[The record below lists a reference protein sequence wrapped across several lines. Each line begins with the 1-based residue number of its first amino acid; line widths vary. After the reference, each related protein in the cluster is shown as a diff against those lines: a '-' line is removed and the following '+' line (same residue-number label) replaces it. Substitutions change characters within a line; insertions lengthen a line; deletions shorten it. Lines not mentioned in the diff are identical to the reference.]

1 MQHSIKINFNYL
13 TIMMAFLLFI
23 GCESDKNEGEEINT
37 IDMHTSENAL
47 DWVGA
52 YKGILP
58 CADCEGIE
66 TVLELND
73 DQTYLLQT
81 RYLGVDEEIQIE
93 EMGIFTWDIS
103 GQKIQLNNKQA
114 PNQYKIG
121 EDIIWCLDI
130 NGEII
135 TGDLAIYYILRKH

>member
-1 MQHSIKINFNYL
+1 MQKKLIIKLKLFTLIF
-13 TIMMAFLLFI
+13 AFLLLF
-23 GCESDKNEGEEINT
+23 GCKSDKKESEENYI

-47 DWVGA
+47 DWAGA

-66 TVLELND
+66 TVLELNNNK
-73 DQTYLLQT
+73 TYLLQT
-81 RYLGVDEEIQIE
+81 RYLGVGDEKQIE
-93 EMGIFTWDIS
+93 EKGTFVWDKS
-103 GQKIQLNNKQA
+103 GKKIQLSNKQA

-121 EDIIWCLDI
+121 EDVIWHLDL

-135 TGDLAIYYILRKH
+135 TGDLAVYYILRKH